1 MVKMMI
7 NADQARKLA
16 EERKTVELDRFLKAV
31 EEAVIATSNIGGHA
45 CFVDIKNYDYNLI
58 SYAPEVLRN
67 LGYEA
72 NFESDCQQTT
82 CLAVRW

>member
-16 EERKTVELDRFLKAV
+16 EERKTVELDRLLKAV

-45 CFVDIKNYDYNLI
+45 CFVDIKNYDYNLNRKKKN
-58 SYAPEVLRN
+58 LRGSMCRICRRICADN
-67 LGYEA
+67 PPQCY
-72 NFESDCQQTT
+72 
-82 CLAVRW
+82 

>member
-1 MVKMMI
+1 MI
-7 NADQARKLA
+7 NADEARKLA
-16 EERKTVELDRFLKAV
+16 EERKTVELDRLLKAV
-31 EEAVIATSNIGGHA
+31 EEAIFATSNIGGHA

-58 SYAPEVLRN
+58 SYAPEALRN

-72 NFESDCQQTT
+72 NFESDYQQTT

>member
-1 MVKMMI
+1 MI
-7 NADQARKLA
+7 NADEARALA
-16 EERKTVELDRFLKAV
+16 KEKNTIELTRFLKAV
-31 EEAVIATSNIGGHA
+31 EEKIIVTSNIGGHA

>member
-1 MVKMMI
+1 MI
-7 NADQARKLA
+7 NADQARELVK
-16 EERKTVELDRFLKAV
+16 ERKSVELNHLLKAV
-31 EEAVIATSNIGGHA
+31 EEAIVATSNIGGHT

-72 NFESDCQQTT
+72 NFESEYQQMTY
-82 CLAVRW
+82 LVVKW

>member
-16 EERKTVELDRFLKAV
+16 EERKTVELDRLLKAV
-31 EEAVIATSNIGGHA
+31 EEAVIATSNIGGHT

-58 SYAPEVLRN
+58 SYAPEVLRK

-72 NFESDCQQTT
+72 NFESDCQQTA

>member
-1 MVKMMI
+1 MI

-16 EERKTVELDRFLKAV
+16 EERKTVELDRFLKVV
-31 EEAVIATSNIGGHA
+31 EEAVFATSNIGGHT

-58 SYAPEVLRN
+58 SYAPEALRN

-72 NFESDCQQTT
+72 NFESDYQ
-82 CLAVRW
+82 

>member
-1 MVKMMI
+1 MI
-7 NADQARKLA
+7 NADQARELA
-16 EERKTVELDRFLKAV
+16 KERKSVELNRFLKAV
-31 EEAVIATSNIGGHA
+31 EEAIVATSNIGGHT

-58 SYAPEVLRN
+58 SHAPEALRN

-72 NFESDCQQTT
+72 NFESDYQQTT

>member
-1 MVKMMI
+1 MI

-16 EERKTVELDRFLKAV
+16 EERKTVELDRLLKAV
-31 EEAVIATSNIGGHA
+31 EEAVIATSNIGGHT

-58 SYAPEVLRN
+58 SYAPEVLRS

-72 NFESDCQQTT
+72 NFESDYQQTT

>member
-1 MVKMMI
+1 MI

-16 EERKTVELDRFLKAV
+16 EERKTVELDRLLKAV

-45 CFVDIKNYDYNLI
+45 CFVDIKNYDYTLI

-72 NFESDCQQTT
+72 NFESDCQQTA

>member
-1 MVKMMI
+1 MMI
-7 NADQARKLA
+7 NADQARELA
-16 EERKTVELDRFLKAV
+16 KERKSVELNRFLKVV
-31 EEAVIATSNIGGHA
+31 EEGIIATSNIGGHT

-58 SYAPEVLRN
+58 SYAPEVLRS

>member
-1 MVKMMI
+1 MI
-7 NADQARKLA
+7 NADQARELVK
-16 EERKTVELDRFLKAV
+16 ERKSVELKHLLKTVE
-31 EEAVIATSNIGGHA
+31 EAIVATSNIGGHT

-72 NFESDCQQTT
+72 SFESEYQ
-82 CLAVRW
+82 